1 MRLAWTSARRAQ
13 TLKLTSSTQMTAA
26 VGSVVVVVVVVV
38 VVLLCKS
45 AAGPGRVGGRTMT
58 GRERGALPPPH
69 QRRMTDASILIEIS
83 SITTATMQR
92 RRASA
97 DPCTNDHSP
106 SPLNV
111 LPAGVGSVGRWTF
124 PVLCPTCS

>member
-45 AAGPGRVGGRTMT
+45 AAGPGGRTMT
-58 GRERGALPPPH
+58 GRERGALPPH
-69 QRRMTDASILIEIS
+69 QLRMTDASILIEIS

-124 PVLCPTCS
+124 PVLRPTCS